1 MNTIELRNGVRMPQM
16 GYGVYQVSP
25 SECERCVSDALE
37 VGYRMIDTCKFGAL
51 HYQYAWGS
59 SSKTAQN
66 EDGKAKSSVSS
77 SNKAKIE
84 DEGRRAFVTGAALA
98 VGTAALKAQEK
109 KVDGGLADILDKK
122 DPERK
127 THITP
132 PGSISDKNMYSHCTA
147 CQLCVAECPNQV
159 LRPSTDLK
167 HFMQP
172 EMSYERGY
180 CRPECTRCSEVCPTG
195 AILRIDRYIEKLR
208 QET

>member
-1 MNTIELRNGVRMPQM
+1 MVILAWKNGRTYCNTICPVGTTLSFFSRFAMFRPVIDTEKCKNCKQ
-16 GYGVYQVSP
+16 
-25 SECERCVSDALE
+25 CEHACKAAC
-37 VGYRMIDTCKFGAL
+37 IDTCKFGAL

-122 DPERK
+122 VPERK

-180 CRPECTRCSEVCPTG
+180 CRPEWTRCSEVCPTG
-195 AILRIDRYIEKLR
+195 RS
-208 QET
+208 